1 MRSGHQD
8 CTLGRIFGLL
18 RSRSGPSMR
27 PGLEAGFLRSRLWR
41 IEFRAWALGPSLWG
55 GCQKGPGVF
64 KPGLSWVCVFG
75 PGLFFGGGAK
85 GPDLVSG
92 FGSACLSSGCSAWA
106 FLRGGRRSRPGFWLR
121 VCLSWGPVSGS
132 DSGCLGGLG
141 FGRGAKRVQTLFPF

>member
-1 MRSGHQD
+1 MSA
-8 CTLGRIFGLL
+8 LGV
-18 RSRSGPSMR
+18 
-27 PGLEAGFLRSRLWR
+27 
-41 IEFRAWALGPSLWG
+41 WALGFGRFGLWG
-55 GCQKGPGVF
+55 LEGLGFGLGFLGGVGVW
-64 KPGLSWVCVFG
+64 GLDFG
-75 PGLFFGGGAK
+75 GFGVWALGSGGFGVWAGLFFGGGAK